1 MQRIKILTDSACDI
15 PFGKDE
21 ELGILILSFCVTVD
35 GKSYME
41 RKDFDSRQFYSM
53 LENSREFPKTAQIN
67 TYEFLETYEKLCDE
81 GYTDVIHVTISSTGS
96 GTHNN
101 ALLAR
106 DEFYEKEGNKDKMN
120 IHIVDSLNYTAV
132 YGYPVM
138 QAALKVQKGAK
149 VDEII
154 SYLDDWFSSAEVIF
168 SAYTL
173 EYTKRSGRISAAA
186 AFAGELLGLRPI
198 IRIVDGVSHVIDKV
212 RGDKNII
219 PKIVDLTLK
228 TMIPHTPYVIM
239 RGSPEEPAE
248 ELAKI
253 MTKKLGYPPEYFCD
267 VGASVASNCGP
278 KIVGIV
284 IKSAKRR

>member
-21 ELGILILSFCVTVD
+21 ELGILVMGFCVTVD
-35 GKSYME
+35 GQSFTE
-41 RKDFDSRQFYSM
+41 RRDFDSKQFYKM
-53 LENSREFPKTAQIN
+53 LETAREIPKTAQI
-67 TYEFLETYEKLCDE
+67 TAYEFHETYKKLRDE

-96 GTHNN
+96 GTYNN

-106 DEFYEKEGNKDKMN
+106 DEFYEESGNKDKLR
-120 IHIVDSLNYTAV
+120 IHIVDSLNYTGV

-138 QAALKVQKGAK
+138 QAAMKASRGAK
-149 VDEII
+149 TDEIL
-154 SYLDDWFSSAEVIF
+154 SYLEEWFSSAEVIF

-198 IRIVDGVSHVIDKV
+198 IRIRDGVSHVIEKV

-219 PKIVDLTLK
+219 PKLVDTTMK
-228 TMIPHTPYVIM
+228 TMIPHTPYLIM
-239 RGSPEEPAE
+239 RGCPEEPAE
-248 ELAKI
+248 ELAKLL
-253 MTKKLGYPPEYFCD
+253 TKKLGYPPEYFCD

-278 KIVGIV
+278 KIVGV
-284 IKSAKRR
+284 VLKTARRR

>member
-21 ELGILILSFCVTVD
+21 ELGIMILSFCVTVD

-53 LENSREFPKTAQIN
+53 LESSREFPKTAQI
-67 TYEFLETYEKLCDE
+67 TAYEFHETYCKLRDE

-96 GTHNN
+96 GTYNN

-106 DEFYEKEGNKDKMN
+106 DEFYAEDDNKDRMTV
-120 IHIVDSLNYTAV
+120 HIVDSLNYTGV

-138 QAALKVQKGAK
+138 QAAAKVQRGAQT
-149 VDEII
+149 DEIL
-154 SYLDDWFSSAEVIF
+154 SYLEDWFSSAEVLF

-186 AFAGELLGLRPI
+186 AFAGELLGLRPV
-198 IRIVDGVSHVIDKV
+198 IRITDGVSHVIDKV

-219 PKIVDLTLK
+219 PRLVDFAIK
-228 TMIPHTPYVIM
+228 TMIPRTPYIIM
-239 RGSPEEPAE
+239 RGSLDEPPE
-248 ELAKI
+248 ELASI
-253 MTKKLGYPPEYFCD
+253 LTKKLGYPPEYICE

-278 KIVGIV
+278 KIVGVV